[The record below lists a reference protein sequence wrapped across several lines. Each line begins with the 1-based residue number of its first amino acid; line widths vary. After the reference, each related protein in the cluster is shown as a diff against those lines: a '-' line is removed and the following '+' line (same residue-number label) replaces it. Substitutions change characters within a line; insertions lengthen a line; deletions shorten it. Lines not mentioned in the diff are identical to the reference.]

1 MAPEIEQTP
10 EFDKCIHHLRKF
22 KTIEEDLA
30 RFKKALLANF
40 PDLKPWGLDVKVVP
54 GFGAEY
60 VEVYKA
66 RKFRCEYLRSTEK
79 IRVIYTYDCEKSK
92 IIFIEIYF
100 KGDRE
105 NHDAN
110 LVKRYLVKKNIEKI

>member
-1 MAPEIEQTP
+1 MTIEIEHAP
-10 EFDKCIHHLRKF
+10 EFDKCMHHLRKF
-22 KTIEEDLA
+22 RTIVEDLA
-30 RFKKALLANF
+30 NFEKALLANF
-40 PDLKPWGLDVKVVP
+40 PDLKPWGLDVKVIP

-66 RKFRCEYLRSTEK
+66 RKFRCRYLNCSDK
-79 IRVIYTYDCEKSK
+79 IRLIYTYNSEREK

-110 LVKRYLVKKNIEKI
+110 LIKRYLIKKGVK